1 MGTGSAPPTPPPC
14 LPLQVKVV
22 PEYKRNFAP
31 EGAPPMERMFATVLF
46 GNDKNA
52 AELLISDGLATVG
65 RTGQVQSLP
74 ETRLLAS
81 PTSVSGAQ

>member
-1 MGTGSAPPTPPPC
+1 M
-14 LPLQVKVV
+14 V

-74 ETRLLAS
+74 GTRLLTS
-81 PTSVSGAQ
+81 PTSASGAQ

>member
-1 MGTGSAPPTPPPC
+1 M
-14 LPLQVKVV
+14 

-74 ETRLLAS
+74 GTR
-81 PTSVSGAQ
+81 PTSLAHGRSVERTGPC

>member
-1 MGTGSAPPTPPPC
+1 M
-14 LPLQVKVV
+14 V

-31 EGAPPMERMFATVLF
+31 EGAPPMERMFATGVF
-46 GNDKNA
+46 GNDKIA

-65 RTGQVQSLP
+65 RTGQVQLLP

-81 PTSVSGAQ
+81 PTNASGAR

>member
-1 MGTGSAPPTPPPC
+1 MDN
-14 LPLQVKVV
+14 LQVKVM

-74 ETRLLAS
+74 GTRPLAL
-81 PTSVSGAQ
+81 PTGAR

>member
-1 MGTGSAPPTPPPC
+1 M
-14 LPLQVKVV
+14 KVV